1 MLKEFHIQNFKVF
14 ESLDLKD
21 LSVINLIGGL
31 NNTGKTSLL
40 EGIYNFYK
48 RREPDVLINSLI
60 QRAGVEALDKS
71 TFVWTPA
78 FYNYNIHN
86 PISLTGKTHDSSLC
100 VNFAAE
106 TNTDKNNTGQTI
118 NLSGTTS
125 SGDKEFSFNASSLN
139 VSVQSN
145 KTITYKSF
153 IFQEGGNIN
162 SKIKKTDKSYIP
174 PVQLSPGSNPSS
186 QNDAISYGDVVKSN
200 KEEVVLNALQ
210 TIEPRLK
217 SIHAVPVTSNQTIL
231 YGDIGLKSKVPLQY
245 MGDGISR
252 LLSYI
257 TAIMKSENGTLLI
270 DEIENGLHYS
280 IHQKVWQILYKL
292 AKQLNV
298 QVFANT
304 HSFEMAKAFNNAALE
319 LDPGSF
325 AFVELFIA
333 PQNQKVSSNTIDTE
347 TLSFK
352 INHQKPFRGE

>member
-1 MLKEFHIQNFKVF
+1 MLKEFQIQNFKVF
-14 ESLDLKD
+14 ESLHIKD

-60 QRAGVEALDKS
+60 QRAGIDALDKS

-78 FYNYNIHN
+78 FYNYNIQN
-86 PISLTGKTHDSSLC
+86 PITLTGSTRDTTLD
-100 VNFAAE
+100 VTFAPE

-118 NLSGTTS
+118 NLSGSTNTRNTV
-125 SGDKEFSFNASSLN
+125 FSFNTPALN
-139 VSVQSN
+139 VRVHSN
-145 KTITYKSF
+145 KTLTYKSF

-162 SKIKKTDKSYIP
+162 ARIKKSDKSHIP
-174 PVQLSPGSNPSS
+174 PVQLPRGGNPSS

-200 KEEVVLNALQ
+200 KEEIVLDALKV
-210 TIEPRLK
+210 IEPRLK

-231 YGDIGLKSKVPLQY
+231 YGDIGLQSKVPLQY

-270 DEIENGLHYS
+270 DEIENGLHYF
-280 IHQKVWQILYKL
+280 IH
-292 AKQLNV
+292 
-298 QVFANT
+298 
-304 HSFEMAKAFNNAALE
+304 
-319 LDPGSF
+319 
-325 AFVELFIA
+325 
-333 PQNQKVSSNTIDTE
+333 
-347 TLSFK
+347 
-352 INHQKPFRGE
+352 